1 MYGGYEIEIAY
12 LIKENGHRF
21 GISVKCKHANLENIK
36 EISGVKIKQQQGG
49 FNVSSELFDNVI
61 VNEEIVKIRA
71 DRLFWFVKIAL
82 AKESEW
88 YQNFANNL

>member
-36 EISGVKIKQQQGG
+36 E
-49 FNVSSELFDNVI
+49 VSSELFDNVI
-61 VNEEIVKIRA
+61 VNEEIVKNRA

-88 YQNFANNL
+88 KDFSEIVDE